1 MFEKETKF
9 IYDFSMNQIK
19 QLGSYITFEELAGSN
34 LHPAIIR
41 YVSAEIEYLIYED
54 RQRLLNGSNF
64 DYSGEEVSN
73 YFVLI
78 TKHIKGTRKFS
89 LDYIGNII
97 LHAISFSLNYLAQP
111 NWSLIKLIF
120 AKNSVLK
127 SSEVLQILKYVYF
140 YNYIPNLVEKYI
152 LKKNLLSVSK
162 SELESVLLKSDK
174 EIFAGS
180 TSSKLLDNILLT
192 IGEFANIGSFSK
204 TKVPILI
211 FELFLKEKKLDEYW
225 EKLDHAFAGEVK
237 QVYEIPEIQ
246 KILYSPSNLPAE
258 SKKNSYMDKLLNQEN
273 PLSIF
278 GKETKKTDKDEKL
291 LQNVDPDIPV
301 LDGSFNTSAT
311 DIVDKN
317 IVEKED
323 TETGNRDIQKN
334 EFQNK
339 EPEELQI
346 NTNIPSVASEEVQ
359 AEKEN
364 INENSQT
371 PDKGFQVEQQKD
383 KTGIIETSEHD
394 LPLEQ
399 DRSLEN
405 DLLLDNVAAEG
416 EEEIELD
423 LNSEEDFVFLEE
435 ESVLNPETEEKS
447 GSDLAE
453 NPNDLAANLGLQEE
467 FLDFELNSEV
477 NLDIKDE
484 ERKIDDQS
492 IYDEIAESLSD
503 SNDLN
508 DKAAGNEVLKDNSG
522 RNLNEDSLNDADE
535 TLGIPSLE
543 EKNIEDELEQFFSHE
558 DSFEDQTL
566 PEVSLNDIPESVLS
580 NLSEQIPS
588 IPLEEDQSI
597 SNLQGADLDAIHI
610 ENLEHRGDI
619 SDYFTQREMHKVIST
634 VFNDNI
640 KSLTQTFDALS
651 RCKNI
656 GEAEKVL
663 NSVVVTNQVSPNA
676 KGIKIIKKKLL
687 KYFNQV

>member
-78 TKHIKGTRKFS
+78 TKHIKATRKFS

-152 LKKNLLSVSK
+152 VKKNLLSVSK
-162 SELESVLLKSDK
+162 SELESVLLKADK
-174 EIFAGS
+174 EIFASS

-204 TKVPILI
+204 TKVPILV

-246 KILYSPSNLPAE
+246 KILYSPINLQVE

-278 GKETKKTDKDEKL
+278 GKETKKTNKDEDL
-291 LQNVDPDIPV
+291 LQNVDPEIPV
-301 LDGSFNTSAT
+301 LDGSFNAGAT
-311 DIVDKN
+311 
-317 IVEKED
+317 
-323 TETGNRDIQKN
+323 T
-334 EFQNK
+334 
-339 EPEELQI
+339 
-346 NTNIPSVASEEVQ
+346 PSLTREEVQ
-359 AEKEN
+359 AEEKN
-364 INENSQT
+364 INENLLT
-371 PDKGFQVEQQKD
+371 PPPDKAFQDEQEKD
-383 KTGIIETSEHD
+383 KTGIIETSETDLSLEHN
-394 LPLEQ
+394 LPLGE
-399 DRSLEN
+399 E
-405 DLLLDNVAAEG
+405 AAEG

-435 ESVLNPETEEKS
+435 ESIISPETEEKS
-447 GSDLAE
+447 GGDIAE
-453 NPNDLAANLGLQEE
+453 NPNDFVNNIGLQEE
-467 FLDFELNSEV
+467 SLDFELNAEL
-477 NLDIKDE
+477 NLDINDE

-492 IYDEIAESLSD
+492 IYDEIAESLAD
-503 SNDLN
+503 SNEIN
-508 DKAAGNEVLKDNSG
+508 DSAGNEILEDNSG
-522 RNLNEDSLNDADE
+522 RNLIDDDSFNATEE
-535 TLGIPSLE
+535 TPGIPSLE
-543 EKNIEDELEQFFSHE
+543 EKNIEDELEILFSQE
-558 DSFEDQTL
+558 DSLEDETL
-566 PEVSLNDIPESVLS
+566 PEVSLNDIPEPVLS
-580 NLSEQIPS
+580 NLSEQTPF
-588 IPLEEDQSI
+588 IPLEEDLSI
-597 SNLQGADLDAIHI
+597 SNLQGTDLDDIDI

-640 KSLTQTFDALS
+640 KNLTQTFDILS
-651 RCKNI
+651 KCKNI

-663 NSVVVTNQVSPNA
+663 NSVVITNQVPPNA

>member
-1 MFEKETKF
+1 MKVNVMFEKETKF

-41 YVSAEIEYLIYED
+41 YVAAEIEYLIYED

-78 TKHIKGTRKFS
+78 TKHIKATRKFS

-152 LKKNLLSVSK
+152 VKKNLLSVSK
-162 SELESVLLKSDK
+162 SELESVLLKADK

-180 TSSKLLDNILLT
+180 ASSKLLDNILLT

-211 FELFLKEKKLDEYW
+211 FELFLKEKKLDEFW
-225 EKLDHAFAGEVK
+225 EKLDHAFSGEIK

-246 KILYSPSNLPAE
+246 KILNSPLNRQVE
-258 SKKNSYMDKLLNQEN
+258 SKKNSYMDKLLHQEN

-278 GKETKKTDKDEKL
+278 GKEAKKTNMDEDL
-291 LQNVDPDIPV
+291 LQNLDPEIPV
-301 LDGSFNTSAT
+301 LDGNFNASAAGE
-311 DIVDKN
+311 VEKN
-317 IVEKED
+317 TAEKED
-323 TETGNRDIQKN
+323 KETEDRDLQNN
-334 EFQNK
+334 ELQNK
-339 EPEELQI
+339 EPEELQTNA
-346 NTNIPSVASEEVQ
+346 NTPSLTVEEVQ
-359 AEKEN
+359 EEKEN
-364 INENSQT
+364 IDENLLT
-371 PDKGFQVEQQKD
+371 PDKAFQDEQGMD
-383 KTGIIETSEHD
+383 KPGITEISG
-394 LPLEQ
+394 
-399 DRSLEN
+399 N
-405 DLLLDNVAAEG
+405 DLSLVHDFPLDELAAES

-435 ESVLNPETEEKS
+435 EPIINPETKENT
-447 GSDLAE
+447 GGDIAE
-453 NPNDLAANLGLQEE
+453 NPNDFVANPGLQEE
-467 FLDFELNSEV
+467 SLDFELNSEL
-477 NLDIKDE
+477 NLDIQDE
-484 ERKIDDQS
+484 ERKVDDQS

-503 SNDLN
+503 NNYINDNTGSEVLEDNAGKNLN
-508 DKAAGNEVLKDNSG
+508 DDVFS
-522 RNLNEDSLNDADE
+522 DAEE
-535 TLGIPSLE
+535 TSGIPSLE
-543 EKNIEDELEQFFSHE
+543 EKNIQDELEQLFSHE
-558 DSFEDQTL
+558 DSLEEETQ
-566 PEVSLNDIPESVLS
+566 PEVSLDDIPEPVLS
-580 NLSEQIPS
+580 DLSEKIPS
-588 IPLEEDQSI
+588 IPLEEDLSI
-597 SNLQGADLDAIHI
+597 GNLQESDIDDIDI

-640 KSLTQTFDALS
+640 KSLTQTFDILS

-663 NSVVVTNQVSPNA
+663 NSVAITNQVSPNA